1 MASQPFEKVNVCEIC
16 GVSRKTFYYHFKD
29 KYDLAEWIFNTG
41 FTSMLQTAERE
52 DRWLFAGAICR
63 CFYQERDFYSA
74 LLKFEGQ
81 NSFRDYFQRFMF
93 RALEPFIRPDEGE
106 LPTVTPENGIA
117 PDRVRD
123 FYSHFATDAMLLSIF
138 RWVTEGSHIPPD
150 QFVSLLR
157 GAAELLCV
165 QTEKDMR
172 SRKKNEARTL

>member
-138 RWVTEGSHIPPD
+138 RWVTEGGPYSARSVCH
-150 QFVSLLR
+150 LLYF
-157 GAAELLCV
+157 GCGQKLCIYAEILHAKPWYQHPV
-165 QTEKDMR
+165 G
-172 SRKKNEARTL
+172 